1 MMDEYASICGI
12 THDEMLIQLKP
23 GIENLAK
30 ENALTYEE
38 AVDKLK
44 STYDGYH
51 FCSSS
56 PDIYNPY
63 SLLNALDDKEIN
75 DYWFS
80 TGTPF
85 FLIETLR
92 RFNTNLIKIC
102 KNFISK
108 EIFDAPV
115 ETMKRATPLLY
126 QAGYLT
132 IKDYDSKSG
141 KYLLDFPNKEVGEG
155 LMKCLLDEYLVVED
169 GEDNDSRAK
178 EVASLIKE
186 GKIEEALEKLQKY
199 FKTIGFT
206 KQKQN
211 ESHYQQL
218 LYMFLDLG
226 GMDVKPEERTS
237 DGEIDLV
244 IYLESVIYVIELK
257 LDKTVDEAIKQIDE
271 KEYAQTIAFKY
282 PSHKVY
288 KVGINFSEA
297 TRTIDDFI
305 IEPFENKSFLP

>member
-1 MMDEYASICGI
+1 
-12 THDEMLIQLKP
+12 MLSCLKP

-30 ENALTYEE
+30 KQGYSYVE

-44 STYDGYH
+44 SQYDGYH
-51 FCSSS
+51 FCWPS

-63 SLLNALDDKEIN
+63 SLLRALSDRMISS
-75 DYWFS
+75 YWF
-80 TGTPF
+80 TTATPI

-132 IKDYDSKSG
+132 IKDYDSGSG
-141 KYLLDFPNKEVGEG
+141 KYLLDFPNKEVHKG
-155 LMKCLLDEYLVVED
+155 LMICLLDEYLVVED
-169 GEDNDSRAK
+169 DEDNDSRAK

-186 GKIEEALEKLQKY
+186 GKIEKALEKLQKY
-199 FKTIGFT
+199 FKTIGFST
-206 KQKQN
+206 QKQN

-237 DGEIDLV
+237 DGQIDLV

-257 LDKTVDEAIKQIDE
+257 LDKTAKETIKQIDE

-297 TRTIDDFI
+297 MRTIENFI
-305 IEPFENKSFLP
+305 IKPL